1 MPRMLAFIDGSIYS
15 DSVCDHVIWA
25 AAGNQFDVSLFNVI
39 EGVYHADTPSNL
51 SGNLGAEAK
60 NKLLIELSELD
71 QKRAKLA
78 QRKARLVLDLARERL
93 IEGGIK
99 TVETHLRNGDFVD
112 TVTEFQNNSDIIIIG
127 KRGEAA
133 DFAKMHLGSN
143 LERLIR
149 STNKP
154 VLVAARA
161 FKPIKRILVAF
172 DGGRSSYGA
181 IEYIASNKL
190 YADLECHIVVAGKD
204 GSRGHKQS
212 THAENLLKKAGIRYS
227 IFFERGEPEKVISDH
242 VEKHNVDL
250 LVMGAYGHSRIRNL
264 MIGSTTTQMI
274 RSCLVPVLLFR

>member
-1 MPRMLAFIDGSIYS
+1 MSKMLAFIDGSIYS

-25 AAGNQFDVSLFNVI
+25 AGGDQFDVSLFNVI
-39 EGVYHADTPSNL
+39 EGAYNVDSPSNF

-60 NKLLIELSELD
+60 NKLLAELSELD

-78 QRKARLVLDLARERL
+78 QKKGRLVLDLARDRL
-93 IEGGIK
+93 INGGLTNI
-99 TVETHLRNGDFVD
+99 EIHLRNGDFVE
-112 TVTEFQNNSDIIIIG
+112 TVTEFQNNSDLIIIG

-133 DFAKMHLGSN
+133 DFAKLHLGSN

-154 VLVAARA
+154 VLVAARS
-161 FKPIKRILVAF
+161 FKPIKRVLVAF

-181 IEYIASNKL
+181 IDYIASNKS
-190 YADLECHIVVAGKD
+190 YMELEFHIVVVGQD

-212 THAENLLKKAGIRYS
+212 IHAENLLRKAGINYTV
-227 IFFERGEPEKVISDH
+227 FFERGEPEKVISEH
-242 VEKHNVDL
+242 VETKNIDL

-274 RSCLVPVLLFR
+274 RSCLIPVLLFR

>member
-1 MPRMLAFIDGSIYS
+1 MSKMLAFIDGSIYS

-25 AAGNQFDVSLFNVI
+25 AGGDQFDVSLFNVI
-39 EGVYHADTPSNL
+39 EGAYNVDAPSNF

-60 NKLLIELSELD
+60 NKLLAELSELD

-78 QRKARLVLDLARERL
+78 QKKGRLVLDLARDRL
-93 IEGGIK
+93 TNGGL
-99 TVETHLRNGDFVD
+99 TNVEIHLRNGDFVE
-112 TVTEFQNNSDIIIIG
+112 TVTEFQDNSDLIIIG

-133 DFAKMHLGSN
+133 DFAKLHLGSN

-149 STNKP
+149 STNRP
-154 VLVAARA
+154 VLVAARS
-161 FKPIKRILVAF
+161 FKPIKKVLIAF

-181 IEYIASNKL
+181 IDYIASSKSYL
-190 YADLECHIVVAGKD
+190 ELECHVVVVGQD

-212 THAENLLKKAGIRYS
+212 IHAENLLKKAGINYTV
-227 IFFERGEPEKVISDH
+227 FFERGEPEKVISEH
-242 VEKHNVDL
+242 VEKHDVDL

>member
-1 MPRMLAFIDGSIYS
+1 MLAFIDGSIYS

-25 AAGNQFDVSLFNVI
+25 AAGDQFDVSLFNVI
-39 EGVYHADTPSNL
+39 EGVYNAEAPSNF

-78 QRKARLVLDLARERL
+78 QKKARLVLDLARERL

-112 TVTEFQNNSDIIIIG
+112 TVTEFQDDSDIIVIG

-133 DFAKMHLGSN
+133 NFAKMHLGSN

-154 VLVAARA
+154 VLVTARA
-161 FKPIKRILVAF
+161 FKPVKRILVAF

-181 IEYIASNKL
+181 IEYIASNRL
-190 YADLECHIVVAGKD
+190 YSNLECHIVVAGKD

-212 THAENLLKKAGIRYS
+212 THAENLLKKAGIDYR

-242 VEKHNVDL
+242 VEQHSIDL

-274 RSCLVPVLLFR
+274 RSCLVSVLLFR

>member
-1 MPRMLAFIDGSIYS
+1 MPKMLAFIDGSIYS

-25 AAGNQFDVSLFNVI
+25 AAEEKFEVSLFNVI
-39 EGVYHADTPSNL
+39 EGVYSAEAPSNF

-78 QRKARLVLDLARERL
+78 QKKARLVLDLAKEKL
-93 IEGGIK
+93 VEGGIG

-112 TVTEFQNNSDIIIIG
+112 TVTEFQDDSDIIVIG

-149 STNKP
+149 STNRP

-161 FKPIKRILVAF
+161 FKPI
-172 DGGRSSYGA
+172 
-181 IEYIASNKL
+181 N
-190 YADLECHIVVAGKD
+190 
-204 GSRGHKQS
+204 
-212 THAENLLKKAGIRYS
+212 
-227 IFFERGEPEKVISDH
+227 
-242 VEKHNVDL
+242 
-250 LVMGAYGHSRIRNL
+250 
-264 MIGSTTTQMI
+264 
-274 RSCLVPVLLFR
+274 

>member
-1 MPRMLAFIDGSIYS
+1 MPKMLAFIDGSVYS
-15 DSVCDHVIWA
+15 DSVCDHVTWA
-25 AAGNQFDVSLFNVI
+25 AAGDQFEVSLFNVI
-39 EGVYHADTPSNL
+39 EGAYNVDAPSNF

-60 NKLLIELSELD
+60 NRLLAELSELD

-78 QRKARLVLDLARERL
+78 QKKGRLVLDLARDRL
-93 IEGGIK
+93 INGGLRN
-99 TVETHLRNGDFVD
+99 VEIHLRNGDFVE
-112 TVTEFQNNSDIIIIG
+112 TVTEFQDHSDLIIIG

-133 DFAKMHLGSN
+133 DFAKLHLGSN

-149 STNKP
+149 STNRP
-154 VLVAARA
+154 VLVASRS
-161 FKPIKRILVAF
+161 FKPINRVLVAF

-181 IEYIASNKL
+181 IDYIASNKS
-190 YADLECHIVVAGKD
+190 YVQLECHIVVVGQD

-212 THAENLLKKAGIRYS
+212 IHAENLLKKAGINYTV
-227 IFFERGEPEKVISDH
+227 FFERGEPEKVISGH
-242 VEKHNVDL
+242 VEKHGVDL

>member
-1 MPRMLAFIDGSIYS
+1 MPKMLAFIDGSIYS

-25 AAGNQFDVSLFNVI
+25 AAGDEFDVSLFNVI
-39 EGVYHADTPSNL
+39 EGVYNAGGPSNF

-60 NKLLIELSELD
+60 SKLLVELSELD

-78 QRKARLVLDLARERL
+78 QKKARLVLDLARERL
-93 IEGGIK
+93 VEGGIK
-99 TVETHLRNGDFVD
+99 NVETHLRNGDFVD
-112 TVTEFQNNSDIIIIG
+112 TVTEFQDDSDIIIIG

-149 STNKP
+149 STNRP
-154 VLVAARA
+154 VLVVAGA

-181 IEYIASNKL
+181 IEYIAANKR
-190 YADLECHIVVAGKD
+190 YADLECHIVIAGKG

-212 THAENLLKKAGIRYS
+212 THAENVLKKAGIRYKV
-227 IFFERGEPEKVISDH
+227 FFERGEPEKVISDH
-242 VEKHNVDL
+242 VEQHSIDL

>member
-242 VEKHNVDL
+242 VEKHTVDL